1 LLAADFISVF
11 ICLEIM
17 MVASSIIIFIGGQK
31 SSLSSAKQYF
41 ITHLTSSSMIMM
53 GILHIISKSGNI
65 ELQNAAELIY
75 DPSYSPAIIIIM
87 LTGMLINIAAF
98 PFTGWMVNYYQK
110 ASPSGFIYL
119 ISFTTKLSVVLLVKV
134 FAGLDALKYIAAL
147 FIFYSAAK
155 IIFEDNL
162 QSLLCYLS
170 VMAIGLMLM
179 GISNG
184 SPEAVSAVICYLFIH
199 IIYKS
204 LLSICIATI
213 IDQTGHTECT
223 DITRIKSKLIN
234 IGFIVAIALM
244 INFPGTSSLHIKS
257 IISHLFTGTVFY
269 FIIVIITFSAI
280 LALPWQQYY
289 EQQHSKNIKLNIYTK
304 ISLVILTAIAVL
316 AAIFGANLLALN
328 QKTNLNSFS
337 LFSFESLKQL
347 LIIFAAL
354 ITALKLKRKRFK
366 TNPINLSEWLG
377 NKFFYY
383 YSRWDE
389 KTGAAMQPS
398 ESWSI
403 NSLERQAKSKLSIMH
418 NQQTAI
424 FIVFIIFII
433 MFCSFILKF

>member
-1 LLAADFISVF
+1 
-11 ICLEIM
+11 
-17 MVASSIIIFIGGQK
+17 
-31 SSLSSAKQYF
+31 
-41 ITHLTSSSMIMM
+41 
-53 GILHIISKSGNI
+53 
-65 ELQNAAELIY
+65 
-75 DPSYSPAIIIIM
+75 
-87 LTGMLINIAAF
+87 
-98 PFTGWMVNYYQK
+98 
-110 ASPSGFIYL
+110 
-119 ISFTTKLSVVLLVKV
+119 
-134 FAGLDALKYIAAL
+134 
-147 FIFYSAAK
+147 
-155 IIFEDNL
+155 
-162 QSLLCYLS
+162 
-170 VMAIGLMLM
+170 
-179 GISNG
+179 
-184 SPEAVSAVICYLFIH
+184 
-199 IIYKS
+199 
-204 LLSICIATI
+204 
-213 IDQTGHTECT
+213 
-223 DITRIKSKLIN
+223 
-234 IGFIVAIALM
+234 
-244 INFPGTSSLHIKS
+244 
-257 IISHLFTGTVFY
+257 
-269 FIIVIITFSAI
+269 VIITFSAI

-403 NSLERQAKSKLSIMH
+403 NILERQAKSKLSIMH